1 MHSWEYCILSK
12 VSSCGVTV
20 SWKPR
25 VHSQAVRTALPIQ
38 RKGRHRVHTE
48 ASSIHSKAAPSS
60 ELSAQG
66 GAFFLLI
73 QRHNT
78 GQLWDN
84 HACKGWCSWPWSKN
98 PTAEW
103 PPTHPFNP
111 TLSQQQRKN
120 GSWRELNSNTAQLT
134 SSWDEIR
141 IQTNLSFTPT
151 NIYWTSKVQK
161 IQAKPSVIFPNWVSF
176 PLLPKTKTGRRYFF
190 FQVALFSQ
198 ISCSV
203 IRSNMF
209 WHVTKLDVKIRFR

>member
-25 VHSQAVRTALPIQ
+25 VHSQAVRTALHIQ
-38 RKGRHRVHTE
+38 RKGRHRVHTK
-48 ASSIHSKAAPSS
+48 ASSIHSKAALFS
-60 ELSAQG
+60 ELSAQR

-73 QRHNT
+73 QRHNI
-78 GQLWDN
+78 GQLCDN
-84 HACKGWCSWPWSKN
+84 HAYKCWRSWPQSKN
-98 PTAEW
+98 LTAEW
-103 PPTHPFNP
+103 PLTHPLIQHGLN
-111 TLSQQQRKN
+111 SRWRI

-141 IQTNLSFTPT
+141 IHTNLSFTST

-161 IQAKPSVIFPNWVSF
+161 IQARPSVIFPNWVNF

-190 FQVALFSQ
+190 L
-198 ISCSV
+198 
-203 IRSNMF
+203 
-209 WHVTKLDVKIRFR
+209 KLPCYPK